1 MSKKERIIVVRGTDR
16 ACRVYDVVCLIRML
30 TNRKEIDYLP
40 ISASVHMIQYKATDK
55 QQREIELLF
64 QKECTE
70 LEFGY
75 LMETNKKEVRAK

>member
-1 MSKKERIIVVRGTDR
+1 MGKKERIIVVKGTDR

-55 QQREIELLF
+55 QQREIVQLF
-64 QKECTE
+64 QNECSE
-70 LEFGY
+70 LEIGY
-75 LMETNKKEVRAK
+75 LVETKKEARAK